1 MNFFNDTKDT
11 VLFPDFCDF
20 VVLYVCFA
28 RLFWIKLFIFSCL
41 SGLVPIGLN

>member
-20 VVLYVCFA
+20 VVLYVWFCEIILDQTVYF
-28 RLFWIKLFIFSCL
+28 
-41 SGLVPIGLN
+41 